1 MQARRFAT
9 NLALGYTLIA
19 LAVFQLFP
27 EQLMAIFSADGEIM
41 TLGIVSLRILSLAF
55 PIAAISISLSPVFQS
70 LERASITMITS
81 ILRQLGLLLPLSW
94 LLFKLFGAYV
104 GWLAFPIAELIA
116 TIYNIVMYRKVKV
129 EIIDRMPEMA
139 EEVAV

>member
-1 MQARRFAT
+1 
-9 NLALGYTLIA
+9 
-19 LAVFQLFP
+19 
-27 EQLMAIFSADGEIM
+27 
-41 TLGIVSLRILSLAF
+41 
-55 PIAAISISLSPVFQS
+55 
-70 LERASITMITS
+70 MITS

-129 EIIDRMPEMA
+129 EIIDRMPDKA